1 MAFDPDAYLRQS
13 RVAPASGGFDPDAY
27 LRGATQ
33 QPEERQG
40 FLRSAADVPVQLTR
54 GVLGGIRGM
63 AELFGADNETAQAL
77 KRADKDLARLLSAQ
91 AQNDQEEIGRI
102 LEEAKGKGTLEEIK
116 SGIQAF
122 ATAPVDIT
130 TQALGYA
137 APSVIGGLA
146 ANLAKLGVFGVRAT
160 QAAVGA
166 GMGAG
171 MAKGD
176 IYETV
181 KGELLKNNIPEEQAE
196 KAAMDA
202 QAYGGKNMDQI
213 LLAAG
218 LGGAAAVGPLENIL
232 TRLATRQGLEESAK
246 SLGRRVAE
254 GAAKEAL
261 PEAAQAAQQQFSQNL
276 ALRREGFDVP
286 LEEGLAQSATMEFL
300 AAAGLGGAAGAA
312 TRRAEAPPVKEP
324 PVEPEEPEVPPEV
337 PPETPPEIPPEAPPP
352 VLPEGPTE
360 GPPPAPAEAPPVLAA
375 PEPPV
380 IEIPPPAVPPVAE
393 PVRAEPPPPI
403 QAAPEPV
410 RPEPPKVEA
419 PPTKLTDDE
428 MAALANYET
437 GLPDAS
443 GIIFQNRDRSG
454 KGSVDQMQKIAS
466 SPDYSRVGTSTMLAT
481 GSPVVISDFK
491 LPAEQMGRVDTATA
505 SDGKRFPV
513 QYAVV
518 SADTLQPSNF
528 ADGSVNPVYQNM
540 AEAAVRPVAGNGRV
554 AGIKAAYTQDTA
566 NKYRQELLS
575 DTLHGISPDVISQ
588 IPNPVL
594 VRVMPKSLVPPN
606 IGDISN
612 VSGMAGLEP
621 VDRAK
626 NDLNRLAGKFD
637 LTGLQ
642 FSEDGSPQ
650 LSTLRQFVQAMP
662 ESERTELINKET
674 GMPNP
679 EASNRLMNA
688 IFYGA
693 YQSDALIDLYA
704 GTLDPD
710 AKMYL
715 ATLARVAPKMIR
727 LEGAGDYDIRRNVVE
742 GVENLVNAVR
752 RGVPIKELKKYAQQG
767 SIDMDPNTQRVMEF
781 IADKGRSSKAIAEG
795 LSGLADRAFEIS
807 QMSTEPDM
815 FGEPAPARPSVES
828 VFDVLKVGPEP
839 DLFGEPPV
847 DVEPEPTPPAEPVPE
862 PTPSPEPDT
871 IIPPVK
877 PNFQSEKP
885 DSEVEKEI
893 SKFGSD
899 ISKLA
904 DWAVTSAPNES
915 AKAIAEKVRDRI
927 NGFKKEGVSITFK
940 LRKGDKRSKRNVGVA
955 KFKWGASGFV
965 AQLELNAPDFWD
977 RLSGSNYETILHELL
992 HIATVLQIGK
1002 ANKGSAGIKDLQKL
1016 YLAVRKRI
1024 NEDVAAQS
1032 DHPAIR
1038 SIRGGSNM
1046 GANMDEL
1053 ISWGLTNS
1061 DFQDY
1066 LTTIKI
1072 KNKNGFSYL
1081 AEIIKKILGIDKV
1094 SNTALEELMR
1104 VSQNL
1109 LDTPLDELKADLR
1122 RAGITQIAG
1131 LVDRYGTPVRF
1142 RKTPAIDVEEVEVGQ
1157 EIGEVPPLKFGR
1169 KNIFGDPAPN
1179 PTWGRLDGSKIDDAV
1194 YVLQDKFI
1202 DLKRVVENIKKA
1214 GKDLSDRWDAYLK
1227 EELYHGRTAK
1237 RTKDFIDK
1245 ELAPLLENV
1254 RKSGLSMVDLEEYL
1268 HNRHAEERNNQVAK
1282 VNPNMP
1288 DGGSGIMTAD
1298 ARAYLAGLDPQK
1310 RRKLEALA
1318 NQVYDITKRTRQLMV
1333 DSGLENQETIDNW
1346 EGAYQNYIPLM
1357 REEADYQPQTIQKG
1371 VGRGMSV
1378 RGSSSM
1384 RATGSDRSV
1393 IDILANIAMQRERTI
1408 VRSEKARVSR
1418 ALYGLVLDNPN
1429 PDFFIAVDPF
1439 ALNNPERTAQQLVD
1453 MGLPEDAIQSL
1464 MEEPLQTVVDPSTG
1478 QVTQRVNPLFR
1489 TFDHVV
1495 STRIDGQDKFIF
1507 FNPKDPRALRMAAAL
1522 KNIDAQQAGQALQ
1535 MVGQITRYF
1544 AAVNTQYNPIFGIIN
1559 FMRDIGGAMLQIS
1572 TTEIAD
1578 MRKQVI
1584 EDTMPALRGIYAE
1597 LRARRD
1603 NKAAKGE
1610 WARLWEEF
1618 QSEGGQTGFRD
1629 QFNRSEQ
1636 RTEALEAELK
1646 KLSEGK
1652 IKTGGRAVFDWLSD
1666 YNESMENAVR
1676 LAAYKAALDKGL
1688 SKERAASLAKNLT
1701 VNFNRKGQIGQQA
1714 GALYAF
1720 FNASVQGTARMY
1732 QTLKGPVGKQIMYG
1746 GLILGSAQALML
1758 AAAGFDEDEPPD
1770 FIKDRNIVIPTWD
1783 GKYFTIPMPL
1793 GFNIIP
1799 TTGRVLTEWAMS
1811 GFKDTP
1817 ERLAHLT
1824 GQFLEMFNPI
1834 GNAGWSFQTFAPTIA
1849 DPAVALFENRDWT
1862 GKPIAKRDIS
1872 GLDPTPGYSRAK
1884 DTASWFSTQLAYALN
1899 MMSGGTDFKPG
1910 VLSPTPDQ
1918 IDYLIGQATGGV
1930 GRELLKAEQTVRS
1943 TVTGEELPAYK
1954 IPLVGRFVGE
1964 TTGRAPVQD
1973 RFYRNVTEMNMH
1985 ENEIKGLAESRGNV
1999 REYLRDNPEAVLYK
2013 TAANVER
2020 NLTKLRKYRS
2030 LLLEKNA
2037 SREEVKRVEDMI
2049 TNTMKQFND
2058 LVERTKA
2065 QAES

>member
-1 MAFDPDAYLRQS
+1 MAFDPDAYLRQGAA
-13 RVAPASGGFDPDAY
+13 APVSGGFDPDAY
-27 LRGATQ
+27 LRGATR
-33 QPEERQG
+33 QPEEKQS

-63 AELFGADNETAQAL
+63 AELFGADNEAAQAL

-137 APSVIGGLA
+137 APSVIGGLV
-146 ANLAKLGVFGVRAT
+146 ANFAKFGLLGIRTT
-160 QAAVGA
+160 QAAIGA

-254 GAAKEAL
+254 SAAKESL

-286 LEEGLAQSATMEFL
+286 LEEGLAQSAAMEFL

-312 TRRAEAPPVKEP
+312 TRRAEAPPAKEP
-324 PVEPEEPEVPPEV
+324 PPVKPEKPET
-337 PPETPPEIPPEAPPP
+337 PPETPPEIPP
-352 VLPEGPTE
+352 
-360 GPPPAPAEAPPVLAA
+360 PAA
-375 PEPPV
+375 
-380 IEIPPPAVPPVAE
+380 PPVAE
-393 PVRAEPPPPI
+393 PVRADPPPPV

-410 RPEPPKVEA
+410 LPEPPKVEA

-428 MAALANYET
+428 MDALANYET

-528 ADGSVNPVYQNM
+528 ANGSVNPVYQNM

-566 NKYRQELLS
+566 NKYRQELLN

-674 GMPNP
+674 GIPNP

-727 LEGAGDYDIRRNVVE
+727 LEGAGDYDVRRNVVE

-752 RGVPIKELKKYAQQG
+752 RGIPIKELKKYAQQG
-767 SIDMDPNTQRVMEF
+767 SIDMNPNTQRVMEF

-815 FGEPAPARPSVES
+815 FGEPAPTRPPVES

-847 DVEPEPTPPAEPVPE
+847 DVAPEPTPPVEPAPEPAEPIE
-862 PTPSPEPDT
+862 PSG
-871 IIPPVK
+871 PPV
-877 PNFQSEKP
+877 F
-885 DSEVEKEI
+885 DSVPAYSLSQPLAQTRKELKALNGDMI
-893 SKFGSD
+893 
-899 ISKLA
+899 KLA
-904 DWAVTSAPNES
+904 EWAEQKAPNPL
-915 AKAIAEKVRDRI
+915 AKEVARLIVERLKGFRDSGIPMSFSVSNRSQEPRTR
-927 NGFKKEGVSITFK
+927 GTASWRLLERKKGAGVSMAIK
-940 LRKGDKRSKRNVGVA
+940 LNDYTQATSDQQTGIRY
-955 KFKWGASGFV
+955 
-965 AQLELNAPDFWD
+965 Q
-977 RLSGSNYETILHELL
+977 TILHELI
-992 HIATVLQIGK
+992 HAATLIQLGKVNAKDPIIKEIGALFK
-1002 ANKGSAGIKDLQKL
+1002 QVRSRMRQDMADGS
-1016 YLAVRKRI
+1016 
-1024 NEDVAAQS
+1024 N
-1032 DHPAIR
+1032 HPAINKM
-1038 SIRGGSNM
+1038 RGGANI
-1046 GANMDEL
+1046 GANIDEL
-1053 ISWGLTNS
+1053 MTWGLTDE

-1066 LTTIKI
+1066 LSTIQVKG
-1072 KNKNGFSYL
+1072 KSAFSRL
-1081 AEIIKKILGIDKV
+1081 VEIVKKMLNLGKVPNSAMEELVRVSDKIL
-1094 SNTALEELMR
+1094 S
-1104 VSQNL
+1104 
-1109 LDTPLDELKADLR
+1109 TPL
-1122 RAGITQIAG
+1122 
-1131 LVDRYGTPVRF
+1131 
-1142 RKTPAIDVEEVEVGQ
+1142 Q
-1157 EIGEVPPLKFGR
+1157 EIKDNLAKVGMVQLTGAINPGRSPAFNQKNAEEIQGAVAESIAEDPVPLKFGR

-1179 PTWGRLDGSKIDDAV
+1179 PTWGRLDGSKVDDAV

-1202 DLKRVVENIKKA
+1202 DLKRVIENIKKA
-1214 GKDLSDRWDAYLK
+1214 GNDLSDRWDAYLK

-1507 FNPKDPRALRMAAAL
+1507 FNPKDPRALRMAAAF
-1522 KNIDAQQAGQALQ
+1522 KNIDAQQASQALQ

-1559 FMRDIGGAMLQIS
+1559 FMRDVGGAMLQIS

-1610 WARLWEEF
+1610 WVKLWEEF

-1636 RTEALEAELK
+1636 RTQALEAELK

-1732 QTLKGPVGKQIMYG
+1732 QTLKGPAGKQIMYG

-1758 AAAGFDEDEPPD
+1758 AAAGFDENEPPD

-1799 TTGRVLTEWAMS
+1799 TTGRVLTEWSMS

-1817 ERLAHLT
+1817 KRLAHLT

-1999 REYLRDNPEAVLYK
+1999 REYLRDNPEAALYK
-2013 TAANVER
+2013 NAANVER
-2020 NLTKLRKYRS
+2020 NLTKLRKHRS

-2065 QAES
+2065 KAES